1 MPKSLFRFIYIIG
14 TRVVDGTIQTF
25 TYLPLT
31 FKQLSHHDTKGC
43 ICRISLSQISLTRIG
58 SLLHVRVRFNVL
70 ASQTF
75 LQGSKAIKITEG
87 TIASLWNVV
96 TDLPAVAPYPDPVQ

>member
-31 FKQLSHHDTKGC
+31 FKQLSHHDTK
-43 ICRISLSQISLTRIG
+43 
-58 SLLHVRVRFNVL
+58 N
-70 ASQTF
+70 
-75 LQGSKAIKITEG
+75 
-87 TIASLWNVV
+87 
-96 TDLPAVAPYPDPVQ
+96 